1 MRGRVIIDSLGE
13 VLFQVIFDFSLII
26 YFMYI
31 FFYKSEIEI
40 KIEFV

>member
-13 VLFQVIFDFSLII
+13 VLFLVIFDFSLII

-31 FFYKSEIEI
+31 FFL
-40 KIEFV
+40 